1 MVHLIFLHG
10 SLYLYQF
17 FPVRYLE
24 PDRCSARRR
33 VAVVLRPEAGPVA
46 VADCPAPST
55 ALALKGSAFA
65 LVTVFAGLL
74 VADSVVDA
82 AVQN

>member
-1 MVHLIFLHG
+1 MVHLSFLHG

-33 VAVVLRPEAGPVA
+33 VAVVLRPESGP

-55 ALALKGSAFA
+55 ALALEGSAFA

-74 VADSVVDA
+74 VADSVVVA